1 MRRLIE
7 HFANLLKV
15 TYAQRLAD
23 VGLTV
28 GPNQTQDCNDLKAS
42 MSFDDDNVEEMQEVG
57 MAMLADIQD
66 FLQVCQKITNFFYRR
81 CFTLE
86 NTVF

>member
-1 MRRLIE
+1 
-7 HFANLLKV
+7 
-15 TYAQRLAD
+15 
-23 VGLTV
+23 
-28 GPNQTQDCNDLKAS
+28 

-86 NTVF
+86 NTIFQDSIVEAITTVLFDSDQQAVHYLVRALFVA